1 MYSDRGTNFVGAAN
15 ELKEFISSLDNHRIR
30 DFASSISIN
39 WDFNPP
45 SAPHMGGAW
54 ERLVRSTKEV
64 LSGLTNEKVLTD
76 FQLSTLLTEVEGI
89 LNSRPLTHVSDDP
102 DDLQALT
109 PNHILFGKY
118 RLWSYIDCDITDK
131 DISSRRHYRQVQALA
146 SVFWRRWKREYLPDL
161 SRRPVWRSKMSN
173 VSPGELVLLNDDDN
187 SKRGSWPL
195 GRVIR
200 TMPSKDGTVRVV
212 EIKTKDGIYTRPVAK
227 LHRLEENFDG

>member
-1 MYSDRGTNFVGAAN
+1 MYPFMADLPEGRVAHEDPPFTNTGVDLFGPISVKQGRKKLKRYGVLFTCLSVRCVHLDVVECADTDAFINCLRRFTNRRGCPRTVYSDRGTNFVGAAN
-15 ELKEFISSLDNHRIR
+15 ELKEFISSLDNHKIR

-102 DDLQALT
+102 DDLQASITSCLG
-109 PNHILFGKY
+109 N
-118 RLWSYIDCDITDK
+118 ID
-131 DISSRRHYRQVQALA
+131 S
-146 SVFWRRWKREYLPDL
+146 
-161 SRRPVWRSKMSN
+161 
-173 VSPGELVLLNDDDN
+173 
-187 SKRGSWPL
+187 
-195 GRVIR
+195 GR
-200 TMPSKDGTVRVV
+200 T
-212 EIKTKDGIYTRPVAK
+212 
-227 LHRLEENFDG
+227 